1 MPGYYSSDNS
11 AGMVID
17 PTVRGG
23 QNGHNQTLTQAES
36 TQFLMP
42 QKQMQG
48 GNAHAQMTGSQMG
61 MPAMM
66 THGVGMNMPQNMGNG
81 QNPDAISLPITV
93 GPPVP
98 LYSQSNLGMSGQG
111 AMLQNGT
118 ERRCIENT
126 PGITPIV
133 AQPNGSGTLMEFS
146 PVCAQSTLVRS
157 SPPLIIPLTSNTE
170 KLPQPSMSVDVNATL
185 MGLNAQQLTQWF
197 NSLNSTQSSASGKEE
212 DYMNRVRLNMEA
224 QELVEGTMGVNRL
237 ESYTEEELRYLCPRI
252 TKEVNKVHKSLQEAA
267 DRNGVDIDKMKH
279 LSRSY
284 RLDFG
289 TTDFEHMRSAGM
301 KAHLRELLQSVQVW
315 RCLDKWE
322 SRWVK
327 RKEKRRDS
335 ATEHNEKRPQS
346 SETVTMLP
354 MRETAGGKL
363 IHVPWHRS
371 DIQSFTD
378 DFPKLREKPIEWYQQ
393 TDRFVKL
400 AKCLWEDLNTLFEIV
415 VPADLWEDCKRAVG
429 WPTSEPER
437 DRETGAPSPMVMSLY
452 YKVIEHLKTKVAAK
466 NVDWQKIDRTA
477 QEAKELIHSYYER
490 LLKAFK
496 NYSGTETIEAKDMLH
511 FVFRF
516 VEGLRPEIS
525 QMIKSHLICWQS
537 KPIDEVLN
545 YAKYCSDEIEVKQKR
560 LKEKVMMMQLKAAQ
574 TGLQGLQ
581 GMQGFQ
587 QQVPQQQPQLQGN
600 MAFQPQ
606 ARGRGR
612 GGFVN
617 NGPDLNTVVTGV
629 QAMKKVMP
637 CHVCGI
643 VGHWK
648 RECPMVVQEGAGA
661 GVGQQN
667 NDVNAFQAMRGPK
680 MRGPSPNFQTVNQL
694 QGLQPM
700 QPQQMQM
707 PRMQMT
713 QMQPMQQ
720 QLPMVPNQQMQ
731 IPLAPMS
738 QQQVMVPP
746 QVSGQVMSTNG
757 TVQQFPLHSESG
769 INNVWE
775 SESSEEEGDCVL
787 AASLEVDQRGPYVE
801 GRVMGHR
808 VSFLVDTG
816 ATRSTVKSSEVPNL
830 PLSGRTVQVVGV
842 ANRHL
847 TNPITDPVPVSIGN
861 YQGVHQFVVCDSSP
875 IALLGRDLLCK
886 LGCSIMCSNEGITIQ
901 TSSDGEEEDSVEG
914 DEMETVDEEYP
925 LICLFPMI
933 TEEDIPAELRETV
946 GKEVWDMTG
955 KEVGLMKGVEPVK
968 VTVKPNAIFPQTPQY
983 HMAQDTLMKVAQLID
998 KFVKQGVLK
1007 EVLSSPCNSPIMGL
1021 IKPSGK
1027 VRLVQDL
1034 RKINDIIV
1042 KCCPVV
1048 PNPAV
1053 IMFQIPCDA
1062 EWFSVI
1068 DLSQAFF
1075 SVPLHEDSQFLF
1087 CFKFL
1092 DRVYSWCRIPQ
1103 GFSESPSIFNQ
1114 ILKKD
1119 LEALELPF
1127 ESTLVQY
1134 IDDLLVASKTESGC
1148 TADTIALLNH
1158 LGRNGHKVSPSKLQF
1173 CQKKVKYLGHQIEK
1187 GSRRIMKERITSVL
1201 QMSPPKTRREVR
1213 KFLGMVGYCRQ
1224 WIPNFSTLAKPLL
1237 KLTQKD
1243 ALDKIELKG
1252 DEMDAFVELKECMC
1266 RAPALGMPDYTKPF
1280 TLFCHE
1286 RDACSLSV
1294 LTQAHGGVN
1303 RPVAYFS
1310 ATLDPVAAAL
1320 PGCLRAVAAVG
1331 ISLTQSEGI
1340 VMGHPVT
1347 VMVPHSVE
1355 ILLTRSRTQ
1364 HMTGARLTRYETI
1377 ILGSPNVQLKRC
1389 TTLNPATLLP
1399 GENAEIENAE
1409 DVEHDCLQVTEFCT
1423 KPRPDIKDTKLDEN
1437 DQILFVDGSCL
1448 RDGMGILKAGYA
1460 VCTVTGVLEAG
1471 WLQGVY
1477 SAQVAELVALTRACQ
1492 LSALMKVTIYTD
1504 SQYGFGIVHDFG
1516 QLWSQRGFLTS
1527 SGSPVKNGERIRE
1540 LLHAIQVPAEVA
1552 VVKCSAHTKG
1562 QDYVS
1567 LGNAYADQVARFCAL
1582 NCILLRDE
1590 WNSISEPELEPA
1602 EAFALKVVDTID
1614 ELKALQNN
1622 VKEDERDSWI
1632 QSQCI
1637 KRPDELWVSHEGK
1650 FVLPNS
1656 LLSQLARF
1664 YHGQAH
1670 LGRDAMIRLFKTDWF
1685 NPRFRQAAE
1694 AVCHRCVTCQ
1704 QMNPGKG
1711 TVVNASHI
1719 GRASGPFSRMQ
1730 MDFIEMP
1737 VHGGLRYVLVIVCIF
1752 SHWIEAYP
1760 TRRND
1765 SLTVA
1770 KLLLRELIPRFGF
1783 PISLE
1788 SDRGS
1793 HFNNEVIKLLCEAL
1807 NIEQKLHCSYRPEAS
1822 GLVEQMNGTLKSRM
1836 AKICA
1841 STNLKWP
1848 DALPLVLMSMRNT
1861 PDRKT
1866 GLSPHEILMGRAM
1879 RLPAVPANALLN
1891 ITDDM
1896 VLDYCKGLA
1905 DVVRSLSH
1913 QVEATTLPPIQGP
1926 GHALKAGDWVVVKK
1940 HVRKSCLEPRW
1951 KGPFQVILTTTTAVK
1966 CAGVPNWIH
1975 ASHTKK
1981 VLCPTD
1987 EEVEALKL
1995 PVPDKTVLSA
2005 ETEQNRT
2012 ESERAEAG
2020 EREILLE
2027 GEESDSLGEDQGES
2041 SDRDGA
2047 AEGDKEPEAA
2057 EGSKK
2062 PEAAEGDKE
2071 PEAAES
2077 DKEPEE
2083 SNGDEGLEK
2092 GEKAGEPDERR
2103 AFPEAD
2109 DTGKEKEN
2117 VIDSPEEGDKAEQ
2130 NEKVQASSEKIAGPS
2145 NGHGPKRRLSISP
2158 IKQRTEESLNE
2169 GGRPKVKEKRKEVI
2183 VGASSPNEEKDLTKE
2198 ESTSEAES
2206 KREAK
2211 LKRKRIPN
2219 RRYSGPEWAY
2229 AVNDDWTDEFVSLS
2243 IENEEEEEIPIEKKS
2258 FMDSVD

>member
-1 MPGYYSSDNS
+1 M
-11 AGMVID
+11 ILD
-17 PTVRGG
+17 PTVMGV
-23 QNGHNQTLTQAES
+23 QNGRNPTLAQAES

-48 GNAHAQMTGSQMG
+48 GTAHAQMTGSQTG

-66 THGVGMNMPQNMGNG
+66 THSVAMNMPQNMGNG

-93 GPPVP
+93 GPLVP
-98 LYSQSNLGMSGQG
+98 LYIQPNSGMSGQG
-111 AMLQNGT
+111 SMVQSGT

-126 PGITPIV
+126 PETTPI
-133 AQPNGSGTLMEFS
+133 AALPTGSGSLMEFS
-146 PVCAQSTLVRS
+146 PICAQSTVVRS
-157 SPPLIIPLTSNTE
+157 SPPLMIPLSSNTE
-170 KLPQPSMSVDVNATL
+170 KLPQPSMAVDVNATL

-197 NSLNSTQSSASGKEE
+197 NSLNSTQSSASGKGE
-212 DYMNRVRLNMEA
+212 DYLNKVRLNMEA
-224 QELVEGTMGVNRL
+224 EELVEGTMGLNRL
-237 ESYTEEELRYLCPRI
+237 ESYSEEELRYLCPRI
-252 TKEVNKVHKSLQEAA
+252 TREVNKVHRRLQEIA
-267 DRNGVDIDKMKH
+267 DKNGVEIDKTKH

-301 KAHLRELLQSVQVW
+301 KTHLRELLQSAQVW

-322 SRWVK
+322 SRWAK
-327 RKEKRRDS
+327 KKEKRKNS
-335 ATEHNEKRPQS
+335 VPEHNGKRPQS
-346 SETVTMLP
+346 SDAITMLP

-437 DRETGAPSPMVMSLY
+437 DRDTGAPSPMVMSLY

-477 QEAKELIHSYYER
+477 QEAKESIHGYYER

-525 QMIKSHLICWQS
+525 QMIKTHLICWQS

-560 LKEKVMMMQLKAAQ
+560 LKEKVMVMQLKAAQ

-581 GMQGFQ
+581 GFQ
-587 QQVPQQQPQLQGN
+587 QQIPQPQPQGN
-600 MAFQPQ
+600 MVFQPQ

-612 GGFVN
+612 GGFGS
-617 NGPDLNTVVTGV
+617 NGPDLNTVAIPNGV
-629 QAMKKVMP
+629 QAMKRVMP

-648 RECPMVVQEGAGA
+648 RECPMVMQEGA

-667 NDVNAFQAMRGPK
+667 NDVNAFQTMRGPK
-680 MRGPSPNFQTVNQL
+680 IRGPNPNFQTINQL

-713 QMQPMQQ
+713 QMQPMQRQ
-720 QLPMVPNQQMQ
+720 FPMVPNQQMQ
-731 IPLAPMS
+731 IPLAPVS

-746 QVSGQVMSTNG
+746 QVSGQVMNTNG
-757 TVQQFPLHSESG
+757 TVQQFPLHSENG

-775 SESSEEEGDCVL
+775 SESSEEEGNCVL
-787 AASLEVDQRGPYVE
+787 AASLEVDQKGPYVE

-816 ATRSTVKSSEVPNL
+816 ATRSTVRSIEVPNL

-847 TNPITDPVPVSIGN
+847 TNPITDPVPVRIGN
-861 YQGVHQFVVCDSSP
+861 YQGSHSFVVCDSSP

-886 LGCSIMCSNEGITIQ
+886 LGCSIMCSNDGIRIQ

-925 LICLFPMI
+925 LINLFPMI

-946 GKEVWDMTG
+946 GKEVWNMTG
-955 KEVGLMKGVEPVK
+955 KEVGLVKGVEPV
-968 VTVKPNAIFPQTPQY
+968 IPQY

-998 KFVKQGVLK
+998 EFVKQGVLK

-1027 VRLVQDL
+1027 VRIVQDL
-1034 RKINDIIV
+1034 RKINDIII

-1053 IMFQIPCDA
+1053 IMFQVPCDA

-1068 DLSQAFF
+1068 DLSQVFF

-1134 IDDLLVASKTESGC
+1134 IDDLLIASKTESGC

-1201 QMSPPKTRREVR
+1201 QMSRPKTRREVR
-1213 KFLGMVGYCRQ
+1213 KFLGMVSYCRQ
-1224 WIPNFSTLAKPLL
+1224 WIPNFSTLGKPLL
-1237 KLTQKD
+1237 KLTQND
-1243 ALDKIELKG
+1243 ALDEIELKG
-1252 DEMDAFVELKECMC
+1252 DEMDAFIELKECMC

-1294 LTQAHGGVN
+1294 LTQAHGGIN

-1310 ATLDPVAAAL
+1310 GTLDPVAAAL

-1340 VMGHPVT
+1340 VMGHPLT

-1399 GENAEIENAE
+1399 GENAEIENSE

-1423 KPRPDIKDTKLDEN
+1423 KPRPDIRDTKLDEN
-1437 DQILFVDGSCL
+1437 DHNIFVDGSCL
-1448 RDGMGILKAGYA
+1448 RDGLGILKAGYA
-1460 VCTVTGVLEAG
+1460 VCTVTGVLEAS

-1492 LSALMKVTIYTD
+1492 LSTLMKVTIYTD

-1540 LLHAIQVPAEVA
+1540 LLHAIQMPAEIA

-1590 WNSISEPELEPA
+1590 WNLISEPELEPA
-1602 EAFALKVVDTID
+1602 EAFALKVVDTMD
-1614 ELKALQNN
+1614 ELKALQNS
-1622 VKEDERDSWI
+1622 VREDERVSWI
-1632 QSQCI
+1632 KSQCTR
-1637 KRPDELWVSHEGK
+1637 RPDELWVSNEGK

-1670 LGRDAMIRLFKTDWF
+1670 LGRDAMIRLFKTDLF
-1685 NPRFRQAAE
+1685 NPRFRQVAE
-1694 AVCHRCVTCQ
+1694 AICHRCVICQ

-1711 TVVNASHI
+1711 TVVNVSHI
-1719 GRASGPFSRMQ
+1719 GRAGGPFSRMQ

-1737 VHGGLRYVLVIVCIF
+1737 VHGGL
-1752 SHWIEAYP
+1752 
-1760 TRRND
+1760 
-1765 SLTVA
+1765 
-1770 KLLLRELIPRFGF
+1770 
-1783 PISLE
+1783 
-1788 SDRGS
+1788 
-1793 HFNNEVIKLLCEAL
+1793 
-1807 NIEQKLHCSYRPEAS
+1807 
-1822 GLVEQMNGTLKSRM
+1822 
-1836 AKICA
+1836 
-1841 STNLKWP
+1841 
-1848 DALPLVLMSMRNT
+1848 
-1861 PDRKT
+1861 KT
-1866 GLSPHEILMGRAM
+1866 GG
-1879 RLPAVPANALLN
+1879 
-1891 ITDDM
+1891 
-1896 VLDYCKGLA
+1896 
-1905 DVVRSLSH
+1905 
-1913 QVEATTLPPIQGP
+1913 
-1926 GHALKAGDWVVVKK
+1926 
-1940 HVRKSCLEPRW
+1940 
-1951 KGPFQVILTTTTAVK
+1951 
-1966 CAGVPNWIH
+1966 
-1975 ASHTKK
+1975 
-1981 VLCPTD
+1981 TD
-1987 EEVEALKL
+1987 EWYTEIKNGENMCI
-1995 PVPDKTVLSA
+1995 DKFEMA
-2005 ETEQNRT
+2005 
-2012 ESERAEAG
+2012 
-2020 EREILLE
+2020 
-2027 GEESDSLGEDQGES
+2027 
-2041 SDRDGA
+2041 
-2047 AEGDKEPEAA
+2047 
-2057 EGSKK
+2057 
-2062 PEAAEGDKE
+2062 
-2071 PEAAES
+2071 
-2077 DKEPEE
+2077 
-2083 SNGDEGLEK
+2083 
-2092 GEKAGEPDERR
+2092 
-2103 AFPEAD
+2103 
-2109 DTGKEKEN
+2109 
-2117 VIDSPEEGDKAEQ
+2117 
-2130 NEKVQASSEKIAGPS
+2130 
-2145 NGHGPKRRLSISP
+2145 
-2158 IKQRTEESLNE
+2158 
-2169 GGRPKVKEKRKEVI
+2169 
-2183 VGASSPNEEKDLTKE
+2183 
-2198 ESTSEAES
+2198 
-2206 KREAK
+2206 
-2211 LKRKRIPN
+2211 
-2219 RRYSGPEWAY
+2219 
-2229 AVNDDWTDEFVSLS
+2229 
-2243 IENEEEEEIPIEKKS
+2243 
-2258 FMDSVD
+2258 

>member
-1 MPGYYSSDNS
+1 
-11 AGMVID
+11 MVLEQ
-17 PTVRGG
+17 TVRGV
-23 QNGHNQTLTQAES
+23 QNGHNPTLAQAES
-36 TQFLMP
+36 TQFLML

-93 GPPVP
+93 GPLVP
-98 LYSQSNLGMSGQG
+98 LYSQPNLGMSSQG
-111 AMLQNGT
+111 SMLQNGT

-126 PGITPIV
+126 PGITPIA
-133 AQPNGSGTLMEFS
+133 AQPNGSGSLMEFS
-146 PVCAQSTLVRS
+146 PICAQSTLVRS

-170 KLPQPSMSVDVNATL
+170 KLPQPSMAVDVNATL
-185 MGLNAQQLTQWF
+185 MGVNAQQLTQWF
-197 NSLNSTQSSASGKEE
+197 NSLNSTQSSDSGKGE
-212 DYMNRVRLNMEA
+212 DYLNRMRLNMEA

-237 ESYTEEELRYLCPRI
+237 ESYTEVELRYLCPKI
-252 TKEVNKVHKSLQEAA
+252 TKEVNKVHKSLQEVA
-267 DRNGVDIDKMKH
+267 DRNGIDLDKMKH

-289 TTDFEHMRSAGM
+289 ATDFEHMRSAGM
-301 KAHLRELLQSVQVW
+301 KAHLRELLQSAQVW

-452 YKVIEHLKTKVAAK
+452 YKVVEHLKTKVAAK

-477 QEAKELIHSYYER
+477 QEAIESIHSYYER

-587 QQVPQQQPQLQGN
+587 QQVPQPQPQLQGN

-648 RECPMVVQEGAGA
+648 RECPMVVQECAGAGV

-667 NDVNAFQAMRGPK
+667 NDVNAFQTMRGPK
-680 MRGPSPNFQTVNQL
+680 MRGPNPNFQTINKL
-694 QGLQPM
+694 QGLQLM
-700 QPQQMQM
+700 QPQQM

-720 QLPMVPNQQMQ
+720 QLPMVPNKQMQ

-787 AASLEVDQRGPYVE
+787 AASLEVDQKGPYVE
-801 GRVMGHR
+801 GRVMGHC

-847 TNPITDPVPVSIGN
+847 TNSITDPVPVSIGN
-861 YQGVHQFVVCDSSP
+861 YQGVHQFVICDSSP

-998 KFVKQGVLK
+998 EFVKQGVLK

-1053 IMFQIPCDA
+1053 IMFQVPCDA

-1092 DRVYSWCRIPQ
+1092 DRVFSWCRIPQ

-1148 TADTIALLNH
+1148 TANTIALLNH
-1158 LGRNGHKVSPSKLQF
+1158 LGRNGHKVSPAKLQF
-1173 CQKKVKYLGHQIEK
+1173 CQEKVKYLGHQIEK

-1201 QMSPPKTRREVR
+1201 QMSPPKTRKEVR
-1213 KFLGMVGYCRQ
+1213 TFLGMVGYCRQ

-1243 ALDKIELKG
+1243 ALDQIELKG
-1252 DEMDAFVELKECMC
+1252 D
-1266 RAPALGMPDYTKPF
+1266 
-1280 TLFCHE
+1280 
-1286 RDACSLSV
+1286 
-1294 LTQAHGGVN
+1294 
-1303 RPVAYFS
+1303 
-1310 ATLDPVAAAL
+1310 
-1320 PGCLRAVAAVG
+1320 
-1331 ISLTQSEGI
+1331 
-1340 VMGHPVT
+1340 
-1347 VMVPHSVE
+1347 
-1355 ILLTRSRTQ
+1355 
-1364 HMTGARLTRYETI
+1364 
-1377 ILGSPNVQLKRC
+1377 
-1389 TTLNPATLLP
+1389 
-1399 GENAEIENAE
+1399 
-1409 DVEHDCLQVTEFCT
+1409 
-1423 KPRPDIKDTKLDEN
+1423 
-1437 DQILFVDGSCL
+1437 
-1448 RDGMGILKAGYA
+1448 
-1460 VCTVTGVLEAG
+1460 
-1471 WLQGVY
+1471 
-1477 SAQVAELVALTRACQ
+1477 
-1492 LSALMKVTIYTD
+1492 
-1504 SQYGFGIVHDFG
+1504 
-1516 QLWSQRGFLTS
+1516 
-1527 SGSPVKNGERIRE
+1527 
-1540 LLHAIQVPAEVA
+1540 
-1552 VVKCSAHTKG
+1552 
-1562 QDYVS
+1562 
-1567 LGNAYADQVARFCAL
+1567 
-1582 NCILLRDE
+1582 
-1590 WNSISEPELEPA
+1590 
-1602 EAFALKVVDTID
+1602 
-1614 ELKALQNN
+1614 
-1622 VKEDERDSWI
+1622 
-1632 QSQCI
+1632 
-1637 KRPDELWVSHEGK
+1637 
-1650 FVLPNS
+1650 
-1656 LLSQLARF
+1656 
-1664 YHGQAH
+1664 
-1670 LGRDAMIRLFKTDWF
+1670 
-1685 NPRFRQAAE
+1685 
-1694 AVCHRCVTCQ
+1694 
-1704 QMNPGKG
+1704 
-1711 TVVNASHI
+1711 
-1719 GRASGPFSRMQ
+1719 
-1730 MDFIEMP
+1730 
-1737 VHGGLRYVLVIVCIF
+1737 
-1752 SHWIEAYP
+1752 
-1760 TRRND
+1760 
-1765 SLTVA
+1765 
-1770 KLLLRELIPRFGF
+1770 
-1783 PISLE
+1783 
-1788 SDRGS
+1788 
-1793 HFNNEVIKLLCEAL
+1793 
-1807 NIEQKLHCSYRPEAS
+1807 
-1822 GLVEQMNGTLKSRM
+1822 
-1836 AKICA
+1836 
-1841 STNLKWP
+1841 
-1848 DALPLVLMSMRNT
+1848 
-1861 PDRKT
+1861 
-1866 GLSPHEILMGRAM
+1866 
-1879 RLPAVPANALLN
+1879 
-1891 ITDDM
+1891 
-1896 VLDYCKGLA
+1896 
-1905 DVVRSLSH
+1905 
-1913 QVEATTLPPIQGP
+1913 
-1926 GHALKAGDWVVVKK
+1926 
-1940 HVRKSCLEPRW
+1940 
-1951 KGPFQVILTTTTAVK
+1951 
-1966 CAGVPNWIH
+1966 
-1975 ASHTKK
+1975 
-1981 VLCPTD
+1981 
-1987 EEVEALKL
+1987 
-1995 PVPDKTVLSA
+1995 
-2005 ETEQNRT
+2005 
-2012 ESERAEAG
+2012 
-2020 EREILLE
+2020 
-2027 GEESDSLGEDQGES
+2027 
-2041 SDRDGA
+2041 
-2047 AEGDKEPEAA
+2047 
-2057 EGSKK
+2057 
-2062 PEAAEGDKE
+2062 
-2071 PEAAES
+2071 
-2077 DKEPEE
+2077 
-2083 SNGDEGLEK
+2083 
-2092 GEKAGEPDERR
+2092 
-2103 AFPEAD
+2103 
-2109 DTGKEKEN
+2109 
-2117 VIDSPEEGDKAEQ
+2117 
-2130 NEKVQASSEKIAGPS
+2130 
-2145 NGHGPKRRLSISP
+2145 
-2158 IKQRTEESLNE
+2158 
-2169 GGRPKVKEKRKEVI
+2169 
-2183 VGASSPNEEKDLTKE
+2183 
-2198 ESTSEAES
+2198 
-2206 KREAK
+2206 
-2211 LKRKRIPN
+2211 
-2219 RRYSGPEWAY
+2219 
-2229 AVNDDWTDEFVSLS
+2229 
-2243 IENEEEEEIPIEKKS
+2243 
-2258 FMDSVD
+2258 

>member
-1 MPGYYSSDNS
+1 
-11 AGMVID
+11 
-17 PTVRGG
+17 
-23 QNGHNQTLTQAES
+23 
-36 TQFLMP
+36 
-42 QKQMQG
+42 
-48 GNAHAQMTGSQMG
+48 
-61 MPAMM
+61 
-66 THGVGMNMPQNMGNG
+66 
-81 QNPDAISLPITV
+81 
-93 GPPVP
+93 
-98 LYSQSNLGMSGQG
+98 MSGQG
-111 AMLQNGT
+111 SMLQNGT

-126 PGITPIV
+126 PGITPIA
-133 AQPNGSGTLMEFS
+133 AQPTGSGTLMEFS

-170 KLPQPSMSVDVNATL
+170 KLPQPSMAVDVNATL

-197 NSLNSTQSSASGKEE
+197 NSLNSTQSPDSGKGE
-212 DYMNRVRLNMEA
+212 DYMNRMRLNMEA

-237 ESYTEEELRYLCPRI
+237 ESYSEEELRYLCPRI
-252 TKEVNKVHKSLQEAA
+252 TKEVNKVHKSLQEVA
-267 DRNGVDIDKMKH
+267 DKNGVDIDKMKH

-301 KAHLRELLQSVQVW
+301 KAHLRELLQSAQVW

-477 QEAKELIHSYYER
+477 QEAKESIHSYYER

-545 YAKYCSDEIEVKQKR
+545 YAKYCSDEIEVKQKK

-587 QQVPQQQPQLQGN
+587 QQVPQPQPQLQGN

-606 ARGRGR
+606 PRGRGR

-661 GVGQQN
+661 GAGAGVGQQN
-667 NDVNAFQAMRGPK
+667 NDVNAFQTVRGPK

-787 AASLEVDQRGPYVE
+787 AASLEVDQKGPYVE

-847 TNPITDPVPVSIGN
+847 TNPMTDPEPVSIGN

-998 KFVKQGVLK
+998 EFVKQGVLK

-1053 IMFQIPCDA
+1053 IMFQVPCDA

-1243 ALDKIELKG
+1243 ALDQIELKG

-1409 DVEHDCLQVTEFCT
+1409 DVEHDCLQVSW
-1423 KPRPDIKDTKLDEN
+1423 K
-1437 DQILFVDGSCL
+1437 
-1448 RDGMGILKAGYA
+1448 RDGFKESILHK
-1460 VCTVTGVLEAG
+1460 
-1471 WLQGVY
+1471 
-1477 SAQVAELVALTRACQ
+1477 
-1492 LSALMKVTIYTD
+1492 
-1504 SQYGFGIVHDFG
+1504 
-1516 QLWSQRGFLTS
+1516 
-1527 SGSPVKNGERIRE
+1527 
-1540 LLHAIQVPAEVA
+1540 
-1552 VVKCSAHTKG
+1552 
-1562 QDYVS
+1562 
-1567 LGNAYADQVARFCAL
+1567 
-1582 NCILLRDE
+1582 
-1590 WNSISEPELEPA
+1590 
-1602 EAFALKVVDTID
+1602 
-1614 ELKALQNN
+1614 
-1622 VKEDERDSWI
+1622 
-1632 QSQCI
+1632 
-1637 KRPDELWVSHEGK
+1637 
-1650 FVLPNS
+1650 
-1656 LLSQLARF
+1656 
-1664 YHGQAH
+1664 
-1670 LGRDAMIRLFKTDWF
+1670 
-1685 NPRFRQAAE
+1685 
-1694 AVCHRCVTCQ
+1694 
-1704 QMNPGKG
+1704 
-1711 TVVNASHI
+1711 
-1719 GRASGPFSRMQ
+1719 
-1730 MDFIEMP
+1730 
-1737 VHGGLRYVLVIVCIF
+1737 
-1752 SHWIEAYP
+1752 
-1760 TRRND
+1760 
-1765 SLTVA
+1765 
-1770 KLLLRELIPRFGF
+1770 
-1783 PISLE
+1783 
-1788 SDRGS
+1788 
-1793 HFNNEVIKLLCEAL
+1793 
-1807 NIEQKLHCSYRPEAS
+1807 
-1822 GLVEQMNGTLKSRM
+1822 
-1836 AKICA
+1836 
-1841 STNLKWP
+1841 
-1848 DALPLVLMSMRNT
+1848 
-1861 PDRKT
+1861 
-1866 GLSPHEILMGRAM
+1866 
-1879 RLPAVPANALLN
+1879 
-1891 ITDDM
+1891 
-1896 VLDYCKGLA
+1896 
-1905 DVVRSLSH
+1905 
-1913 QVEATTLPPIQGP
+1913 
-1926 GHALKAGDWVVVKK
+1926 
-1940 HVRKSCLEPRW
+1940 
-1951 KGPFQVILTTTTAVK
+1951 
-1966 CAGVPNWIH
+1966 
-1975 ASHTKK
+1975 
-1981 VLCPTD
+1981 
-1987 EEVEALKL
+1987 
-1995 PVPDKTVLSA
+1995 
-2005 ETEQNRT
+2005 
-2012 ESERAEAG
+2012 
-2020 EREILLE
+2020 
-2027 GEESDSLGEDQGES
+2027 
-2041 SDRDGA
+2041 
-2047 AEGDKEPEAA
+2047 
-2057 EGSKK
+2057 
-2062 PEAAEGDKE
+2062 
-2071 PEAAES
+2071 
-2077 DKEPEE
+2077 
-2083 SNGDEGLEK
+2083 
-2092 GEKAGEPDERR
+2092 
-2103 AFPEAD
+2103 
-2109 DTGKEKEN
+2109 
-2117 VIDSPEEGDKAEQ
+2117 
-2130 NEKVQASSEKIAGPS
+2130 
-2145 NGHGPKRRLSISP
+2145 
-2158 IKQRTEESLNE
+2158 
-2169 GGRPKVKEKRKEVI
+2169 
-2183 VGASSPNEEKDLTKE
+2183 
-2198 ESTSEAES
+2198 
-2206 KREAK
+2206 
-2211 LKRKRIPN
+2211 
-2219 RRYSGPEWAY
+2219 
-2229 AVNDDWTDEFVSLS
+2229 
-2243 IENEEEEEIPIEKKS
+2243 
-2258 FMDSVD
+2258 

>member
-1 MPGYYSSDNS
+1 
-11 AGMVID
+11 
-17 PTVRGG
+17 
-23 QNGHNQTLTQAES
+23 
-36 TQFLMP
+36 
-42 QKQMQG
+42 
-48 GNAHAQMTGSQMG
+48 
-61 MPAMM
+61 
-66 THGVGMNMPQNMGNG
+66 
-81 QNPDAISLPITV
+81 
-93 GPPVP
+93 
-98 LYSQSNLGMSGQG
+98 
-111 AMLQNGT
+111 
-118 ERRCIENT
+118 
-126 PGITPIV
+126 
-133 AQPNGSGTLMEFS
+133 
-146 PVCAQSTLVRS
+146 
-157 SPPLIIPLTSNTE
+157 
-170 KLPQPSMSVDVNATL
+170 
-185 MGLNAQQLTQWF
+185 
-197 NSLNSTQSSASGKEE
+197 
-212 DYMNRVRLNMEA
+212 
-224 QELVEGTMGVNRL
+224 
-237 ESYTEEELRYLCPRI
+237 
-252 TKEVNKVHKSLQEAA
+252 
-267 DRNGVDIDKMKH
+267 
-279 LSRSY
+279 
-284 RLDFG
+284 
-289 TTDFEHMRSAGM
+289 
-301 KAHLRELLQSVQVW
+301 
-315 RCLDKWE
+315 
-322 SRWVK
+322 
-327 RKEKRRDS
+327 
-335 ATEHNEKRPQS
+335 
-346 SETVTMLP
+346 
-354 MRETAGGKL
+354 
-363 IHVPWHRS
+363 
-371 DIQSFTD
+371 
-378 DFPKLREKPIEWYQQ
+378 
-393 TDRFVKL
+393 
-400 AKCLWEDLNTLFEIV
+400 
-415 VPADLWEDCKRAVG
+415 
-429 WPTSEPER
+429 
-437 DRETGAPSPMVMSLY
+437 
-452 YKVIEHLKTKVAAK
+452 
-466 NVDWQKIDRTA
+466 
-477 QEAKELIHSYYER
+477 
-490 LLKAFK
+490 
-496 NYSGTETIEAKDMLH
+496 
-511 FVFRF
+511 
-516 VEGLRPEIS
+516 
-525 QMIKSHLICWQS
+525 MIKSHLICWQS
-537 KPIDEVLN
+537 KPIDEVLT

-560 LKEKVMMMQLKAAQ
+560 LKEKVMVMQLKAAQ

-581 GMQGFQ
+581 GLQGFSQ
-587 QQVPQQQPQLQGN
+587 QIPQPQLQGN
-600 MAFQPQ
+600 MVFQPQ

-612 GGFVN
+612 GGFGS
-617 NGPDLNTVVTGV
+617 NGPDLSTVVTPNGV
-629 QAMKKVMP
+629 QAMTKVMP
-637 CHVCGI
+637 CHMCGI

-648 RECPMVVQEGAGA
+648 RECPMLVQEGA

-667 NDVNAFQAMRGPK
+667 NDVNAFQTMRGPK
-680 MRGPSPNFQTVNQL
+680 MRGPNPNFQTINQL

-707 PRMQMT
+707 PCMQMT

-720 QLPMVPNQQMQ
+720 QFPMVPNQQMQ
-731 IPLAPMS
+731 IPLAPMN

-746 QVSGQVMSTNG
+746 QVSGQVMNTND
-757 TVQQFPLHSESG
+757 TVQQFPLHSENG
-769 INNVWE
+769 INDAWE
-775 SESSEEEGDCVL
+775 SESSDEEGNCVL
-787 AASLEVDQRGPYVE
+787 AASLEVDQKGPYVE

-816 ATRSTVKSSEVPNL
+816 ATRSTVRSIEVPNL

-847 TNPITDPVPVSIGN
+847 TNPITDPVPVKIGN
-861 YQGVHQFVVCDSSP
+861 YQGSHNFVVCDSSP

-886 LGCSIMCSNEGITIQ
+886 LGCSIMCSGDGIKIQ
-901 TSSDGEEEDSVEG
+901 MSSDGEEEDSVEG

-925 LICLFPMI
+925 LINLFPMI
-933 TEEDIPAELRETV
+933 TEEDIPAELRDTV

-955 KEVGLMKGVEPVK
+955 KEVGLVKGVEPVK
-968 VTVKPNAIFPQTPQY
+968 VTVKPNVIFPQTPQY

-998 KFVKQGVLK
+998 EFVKQGVLK

-1034 RKINDIIV
+1034 RKINDIVV

-1103 GFSESPSIFNQ
+1103 GFSESTSIVNQ

-1119 LEALELPF
+1119 LETLKLPF

-1134 IDDLLVASKTESGC
+1134 IDDLLIASKTESDC

-1213 KFLGMVGYCRQ
+1213 KFLGMVSYCRQ
-1224 WIPNFSTLAKPLL
+1224 WIPNFSALAKPLL

-1243 ALDKIELKG
+1243 ALDEIELKG
-1252 DEMDAFVELKECMC
+1252 DEMDAFIELKECMC
-1266 RAPALGMPDYTKPF
+1266 RAPALGMPDYTKHF

-1294 LTQAHGGVN
+1294 LTQAHGGIN

-1437 DQILFVDGSCL
+1437 DQIVFVDGSCL
-1448 RDGMGILKAGYA
+1448 RDALGVLKAGYA
-1460 VCTVTGVLEAG
+1460 VCTVTGVLEAS

-1477 SAQVAELVALTRACQ
+1477 SAQVAELEALTRACQ
-1492 LSALMKVTIYTD
+1492 LSTLMKVTIYTD
-1504 SQYGFGIVHDFG
+1504 SHYGFGIVHDFG

-1540 LLHAIQVPAEVA
+1540 LLHAIQMPAEFA

-1582 NCILLRDE
+1582 NCILLKDE
-1590 WNSISEPELEPA
+1590 WNSINEPELEPA
-1602 EAFALKVVDTID
+1602 EAFALKVVDTMD
-1614 ELKALQNN
+1614 ELKALQNS
-1622 VKEDERDSWI
+1622 VREDEKVSWI
-1632 QSQCI
+1632 KSQCV
-1637 KRPDELWVSHEGK
+1637 KRPDELWVSSEGK

-1656 LLSQLARF
+1656 LLTQLARF

-1685 NPRFRQAAE
+1685 NPRFCQVAE

-1711 TVVNASHI
+1711 TVVNVGHI
-1719 GRASGPFSRMQ
+1719 GRAAGPFSRMQ
-1730 MDFIEMP
+1730 MDFIEIP
-1737 VHGGLRYVLVIVCIF
+1737 VHGGLKYVLVIVCIF

-1793 HFNNEVIKLLCEAL
+1793 HFNNEVIKLLCAAL
-1807 NIEQKLHCSYRPEAS
+1807 NIEPKLHCSYRPEAS

-1905 DVVRSLSH
+1905 DVVRSFSH

-1926 GHALKAGDWVVVKK
+1926 GHTLKAGDWVMIKK

-1981 VLCPTD
+1981 VLCPTE

-1995 PVPDKTVLSA
+1995 PVPDKVPSA
-2005 ETEQNRT
+2005 EAEQNGTR
-2012 ESERAEAG
+2012 SEQAEIE
-2020 EREILLE
+2020 EREKFSE
-2027 GEESDSLGEDQGES
+2027 DEATDSLGENQGET
-2041 SDRDGA
+2041 SDSD
-2047 AEGDKEPEAA
+2047 EGA
-2057 EGSKK
+2057 EGS
-2062 PEAAEGDKE
+2062 KE

-2077 DKEPEE
+2077 DKEPDE
-2083 SNGDEGLEK
+2083 SSGDNVLERGK
-2092 GEKAGEPDERR
+2092 KAGEPDQRR

-2109 DTGKEKEN
+2109 DTERGGKAGEPDQRRAFPEVDGTEKEKEN
-2117 VIDSPEEGDKAEQ
+2117 VTDSPEEGDKEKQ
-2130 NEKVQASSEKIAGPS
+2130 NKTVQSSSEESAGPS
-2145 NGHGPKRRLSISP
+2145 NGHSAKKRPSISP
-2158 IKQRTEESLNE
+2158 VKLRAREKLNDSE
-2169 GGRPKVKEKRKEVI
+2169 GPKVKEKRKEVS
-2183 VGASSPNEEKDLTKE
+2183 VVVPTSSEEKDLTKE

-2243 IENEEEEEIPIEKKS
+2243 PENEEEEIPIEKKS
-2258 FMDSVD
+2258 FMDTVD